1 MLASKPSQQVESD
14 SRPFGNPSDS
24 VKADRA
30 LRLRNS
36 QSGGFNLSSFG
47 LNIGS
52 RSTQINKVGS
62 VAPGADKETKR
73 DWIGLAIA
81 ALGLLTALVGW
92 RKG

>member
-1 MLASKPSQQVESD
+1 MSTNTILIIAGAIV
-14 SRPFGNPSDS
+14 FVVGL
-24 VKADRA
+24 